1 MTVIECLVWAIYAAI
16 YLYLRTGDP
25 FGPVYT
31 AEQLAQHN
39 QVAWI
44 ATAML
49 LLNVVGTLA
58 FFLRS
63 RASGLPLLVAIQGAN
78 VVAIIVLRN
87 LQGLDDWSG
96 SLNAERASRIHGPAS
111 SCALAHVAAAPY
123 PTQGRGLTCRIG
135 PSVPVTA
142 NVFSTL
148 DHTCCC

>member
-1 MTVIECLVWAIYAAI
+1 MRAMASPQQRQFLLGIIALVTVIECLVWAIYAAI

-96 SLNAERASRIHGPAS
+96 SLTLSVLPVFTVLL
-111 SCALAHVAAAPY
+111 LAVLWRTSPPPLIQPKGGA
-123 PTQGRGLTCRIG
+123 
-135 PSVPVTA
+135 
-142 NVFSTL
+142 
-148 DHTCCC
+148 